1 MVYIAYLMIGYGIG
15 YLTTKSFKG
24 NNTKLD
30 RMKHELSV
38 RKEWYRMLAEQKRTN
53 SKWPAQW
60 P

>member
-1 MVYIAYLMIGYGIG
+1 MEYIAYFMIGYGMG

-30 RMKHELSV
+30 LMKHELEV